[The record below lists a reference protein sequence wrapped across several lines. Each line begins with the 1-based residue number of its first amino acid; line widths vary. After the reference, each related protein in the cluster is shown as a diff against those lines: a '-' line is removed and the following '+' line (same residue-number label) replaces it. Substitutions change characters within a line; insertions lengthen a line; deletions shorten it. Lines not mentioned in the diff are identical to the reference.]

1 MTSKNQKNRLRLIS
15 VKDSFLYLISALVII
30 KVIPNLFTLQNHEL
44 QTLISDKVLIN
55 VCQRQTLAPENLKRK
70 G

>member
-44 QTLISDKVLIN
+44 QTLISDKVLISA
-55 VCQRQTLAPENLKRK
+55 CQRQTLAPEN
-70 G
+70 

>member
-55 VCQRQTLAPENLKRK
+55 ACQRQTLAPEN
-70 G
+70 